1 MRQQSIV
8 LKAKGL
14 SLELKRREIR
24 RRVLAGRKNVDVRE
38 PDEFAQ
44 GHIEGAVN
52 IPLGKLI
59 RDLGQ
64 GIVPTDKPV
73 VVHCKSGGRGA
84 IALDVLKKKGF
95 TNVQNLEGGFSAWT
109 CSL

>member
-1 MRQQSIV
+1 MNETIS
-8 LKAKGL
+8 AA
-14 SLELKRREIR
+14 ELK
-24 RRVLAGRKNVDVRE
+24 KNSKIYYILDVRE